1 MTQSIDITQ
10 VKSVYLI
17 GIGGIGMSALARY
30 FHERGA
36 EVSGYDRRPSP
47 LTRQLVA
54 EGIGVHY
61 GEGHAPE
68 RPDLVIYTPAIP
80 ADQPELVHF
89 RDEGTPLRKR
99 SEVLGLI
106 TRHMYGIT
114 VAGTHGKT
122 TVSTLIAHILKDSGY
137 GCTAFLGGISVNY
150 RTNFWQGT
158 GQAAVI
164 EADEYDRSF
173 LQLHPRLAVLTAM
186 DPDHLDIYGTPA
198 AMEEAYLQYTHLLSP
213 GDALVH
219 KYGLPR
225 TSEMGGLKIS
235 YSLENKASDTRAEAI
250 RTQRGGYCFRIVGPD
265 WTLENAELSI
275 GGLHN
280 VENTVAAATVAKYL
294 GIGDDHILQAIRS
307 FRGIKRRF
315 EYIINT
321 GTQVFIDDY
330 AHHPEELRAL
340 LSSARSLFAGM
351 PCTVLF
357 QPHLYSR
364 TRDLAGSFAEALDL
378 ADQVILLP
386 IYPAREAPLPGV
398 ESHLIS
404 SQMKKASVQ
413 LLDKEES
420 LAWLAAHR
428 PKLLITAGA
437 GDIDAMVPRI
447 KALFLSNPSDT
458 HEKP

>member
-1 MTQSIDITQ
+1 MTESINITE
-10 VKSVYLI
+10 VKRVYLI

-30 FHERGA
+30 FHGRGA

-61 GEGHAPE
+61 GEGHAP
-68 RPDLVIYTPAIP
+68 RQPDLVIYTPAIP
-80 ADQPELVHF
+80 ADQPELVYF
-89 RDEGTPLRKR
+89 REQGIPLRKR

-122 TVSTLIAHILKDSGY
+122 TVSTLIAHILRDSGY

-150 RTNFWQGT
+150 QTNFWPAKAP
-158 GQAAVI
+158 AAVI

-173 LQLHPRLAVLTAM
+173 LRLHPRLAVLTAM
-186 DPDHLDIYGTPA
+186 DPDHLDIYGTA
-198 AMEEAYLQYTHLLSP
+198 EAMEEAYLQYTHLLSP

-235 YSLENKASDTRAEAI
+235 YSLENHAADSRAEAI
-250 RTQRGGYCFRIVGPD
+250 RPRQGGYCFRIVGPD
-265 WTLENAELSI
+265 WTLDNAELSI

-280 VENTVAAATVAKYL
+280 VENTVAAATVAKHL
-294 GIGDDHILQAIRS
+294 GIEDGHILRAIRS

-340 LSSARSLFAGM
+340 LSSARSLFPAM

-364 TRDLAGSFAEALDL
+364 TRDLADGFADALDL

-386 IYPAREAPLPGV
+386 IYPARETPLPGV
-398 ESHLIS
+398 DSRMIIDK
-404 SQMKKASVQ
+404 MKNPAVE
-413 LLDKEES
+413 LLDKAQAM
-420 LAWLAAHR
+420 AWLAQHR
-428 PKLLITAGA
+428 PAFLITAGA
-437 GDIDAMVPRI
+437 GDIDEMVPRI
-447 KALFLSNPSDT
+447 RTLLLSNPSHP